1 MRPPRSLVPAL
12 LLAAT
17 LSASGTA
24 SATPAAGLSATF
36 DSCTD
41 RARGLKDQQAC
52 ITQEKAR
59 QDKRLND
66 VYAQLGRRLTA
77 ASRAKL
83 QVAER
88 AWLQSHARDGEFVT
102 ALLGAPATVNPEGGV
117 MEAQRLAARATV
129 LEQYLEQVR

>member
-1 MRPPRSLVPAL
+1 MHRTHSALSAL
-12 LLAAT
+12 LLAAALT
-17 LSASGTA
+17 ATSTA

-36 DSCTD
+36 DTCTD
-41 RARGLKDQQAC
+41 RARGMKDQQAC
-52 ITQEKAR
+52 IAQEKAR

-66 VYAQLGRRLTA
+66 VYAQLGRRLTP